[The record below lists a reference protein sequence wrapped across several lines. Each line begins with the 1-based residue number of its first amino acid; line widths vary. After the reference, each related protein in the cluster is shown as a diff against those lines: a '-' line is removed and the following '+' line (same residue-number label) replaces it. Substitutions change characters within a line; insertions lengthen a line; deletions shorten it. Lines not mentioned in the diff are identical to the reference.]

1 LSWTDLTSWWL
12 DEIAT
17 DPAYEE
23 VVTPLLLDVLEPQAG
38 KLYLDLGCGEGRV
51 MRAVAEA
58 GAVVHGI
65 DLSYDLAAR
74 ARNALVAR
82 LPPIPIR
89 DDAYDGLFSVLVL
102 EHIEDHARF
111 FAEAARVSRRGGVLA
126 VVVNH
131 PVWTAP
137 GSTPITDV
145 DGEVLWRPGSYFS
158 SGLSEEPAGETTVMF
173 HHRSLSEL
181 LNSAARVG
189 WSLQRMI
196 EMPHHD
202 LEVQSG
208 IPRLLACRWAL
219 IR

>member
-145 DGEVLWRPGSYFS
+145 DGEVLWRPGSYFER
-158 SGLSEEPAGETTVMF
+158 GTQLEPAGEQRIVF
-173 HHRSLSEL
+173 HHRTNGDL
-181 LNSAARVG
+181 LEAAASAG
-189 WSLQRMI
+189 WSLERLI
-196 EMPHHD
+196 EAPHHELVD
-202 LEVQSG
+202 QAG
-208 IPRLLACRWAL
+208 IPRLLACRWRL
-219 IR
+219 LP